1 MAYEADDTPASYEAD
16 DTPASYAKLQI
27 PIPPPYTIHVHL
39 CVLSFLK
46 IYLKN

>member
-1 MAYEADDTPASYEAD
+1 MAYEAD

-27 PIPPPYTIHVHL
+27 PIPPPYTIHVHF